1 MYQFVLVINPFMPNG
16 NKRLNILKPF
26 GNKRLPPGMKG
37 LTASKTSP
45 IKMNAMAMTKKL
57 NFRMHN
63 DLQASHVISI
73 FAVFK
78 KLSQKRSYKMMHFSA
93 DRGTTPIPSS
103 KDNPE

>member
-1 MYQFVLVINPFMPNG
+1 MTMM
-16 NKRLNILKPF
+16 KKTLNL
-26 GNKRLPPGMKG
+26 
-37 LTASKTSP
+37 
-45 IKMNAMAMTKKL
+45 
-57 NFRMHN
+57 RMHN

-93 DRGTTPIPSS
+93 DRGTTPIPPS